1 MEPHRVRGQDKA
13 VFHAGAGLRLVGELI
28 VACHDQQTI
37 SRLQLR
43 YLWRCDA
50 LDGSPLVIEGGEEIL
65 KAQRTVVARAEH
77 LAQLLMASA
86 FLRATLPIWS
96 ENPRVGGSIGPWPPF
111 K

>member
-43 YLWRCDA
+43 YVSRCDA
-50 LDGSPLVIEGGEEIL
+50 RDGSPLVIEGGEEVL
-65 KAQRTVVARAEH
+65 KAQRTAVARADH
-77 LAQLLMASA
+77 RAQLSIASSLLCP
-86 FLRATLPIWS
+86 LRRTEIVRADA
-96 ENPRVGGSIGPWPPF
+96 
-111 K
+111 